1 MRTPTLLLPLLFAL
15 PAVAQDDPSARWRIA
30 LGLGAGSLDY
40 DEDGLPR
47 SDSNSAGAF
56 RFGFEGTS
64 RRGFGG
70 GLRIES
76 FAAEELELG
85 NAGDDW
91 DVAFG
96 SLFGHFTYRVQS
108 HRFAMPVR
116 IGLLANALT
125 VDNATTFAADEATFS
140 TAGIYTEFAP
150 EFTLM
155 RRRSVEWT
163 LYGEVGLGGG
173 GTTIEDDTRPD
184 REWDSST
191 VFTGLEFGSRVRLGA
206 CELSLAF
213 VGRWQSMDE
222 SDPDG
227 NAAETILPYDAS
239 FTGLMF
245 GFAVVF

>member
-56 RFGFEGTS
+56 RLGFEGTS
-64 RRGFGG
+64 RRGYGG
-70 GLRIES
+70 GLRLES
-76 FAAEELELG
+76 FAATELELD
-85 NAGDDW
+85 NAGNEY
-91 DVAFG
+91 DVGFG
-96 SLFGHFTYRVQS
+96 SLFGHFTYRLQS
-108 HRFAMPVR
+108 HRFAMPIR

-125 VDNATTFAADEATFS
+125 ADNTTSTVADEASFS
-140 TAGIYTEFAP
+140 TVGIYTEFAP
-150 EFTLM
+150 EFTLA
-155 RRRSVEWT
+155 RRGSTEWT

-173 GTTIEDDTRPD
+173 GTTVEVDGDE

-191 VFTGLEFGSRVRLGA
+191 FFTGLEFGSRVRLGV

-227 NAAETILPYDAS
+227 SPAVTFLPYDAS
-239 FTGLMF
+239 FTGVMF

>member
-1 MRTPTLLLPLLFAL
+1 MRIPTLLLPLLLAL
-15 PAVAQDDPSARWRIA
+15 PAIAQDDPSARWRVA

-47 SDSNSAGAF
+47 SDSGSAGAF
-56 RFGFEGTS
+56 RLGFEGTS

-76 FAAEELELG
+76 FAAEELALD
-85 NAGDDW
+85 NAGNDY
-91 DVAFG
+91 DVGFG
-96 SLFGHFTYRVQS
+96 SLFGHFTYRLQN
-108 HRFAMPVR
+108 HRFAMPIR
-116 IGLLANALT
+116 IGLIANALT
-125 VDNATTFAADEATFS
+125 ADNATSAVADEASFGTV
-140 TAGIYTEFAP
+140 GIYTELAP
-150 EFTLM
+150 EFTLT
-155 RRRSVEWT
+155 RHRSLEWT

-173 GTTIEDDTRPD
+173 ATTVEVDGDD

-191 VFTGLEFGSRVRLGA
+191 VFTGLEFGSRLYVGL

-227 NAAETILPYDAS
+227 DPAVTFLPYDAS
-239 FTGLMF
+239 FTGVMF
-245 GFAVVF
+245 GFGLVF